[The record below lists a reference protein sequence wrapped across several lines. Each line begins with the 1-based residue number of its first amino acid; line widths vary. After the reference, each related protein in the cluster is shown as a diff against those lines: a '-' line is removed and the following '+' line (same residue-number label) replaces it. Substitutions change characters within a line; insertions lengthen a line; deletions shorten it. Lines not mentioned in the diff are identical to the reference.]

1 MDEAAG
7 KNHPEFAGIRGL
19 RSTGF
24 LSCQIRAV
32 EENVVPLIA
41 NPTMS
46 PLSLIVLQQG
56 GTVTMAPGTRRGPAC
71 LYVWSTG
78 RREWYRLLMIGPPPT
93 TLPRLLM
100 LEAR

>member
-7 KNHPEFAGIRGL
+7 KNHPEFARIRVL

-46 PLSLIVLQQG
+46 PMMFVNYNLLPVFCKTKKLHCIWFPAEPSV
-56 GTVTMAPGTRRGPAC
+56 ANDPAAERRGGGNGAAV
-71 LYVWSTG
+71 L
-78 RREWYRLLMIGPPPT
+78 
-93 TLPRLLM
+93 
-100 LEAR
+100 AAA